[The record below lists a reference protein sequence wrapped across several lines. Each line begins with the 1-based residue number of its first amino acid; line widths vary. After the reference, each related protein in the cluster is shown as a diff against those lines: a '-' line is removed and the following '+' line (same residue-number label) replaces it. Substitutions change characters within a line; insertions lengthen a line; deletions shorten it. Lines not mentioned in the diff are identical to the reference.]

1 MYEVRLARQP
11 ERYYKR
17 VPPAT
22 ARQLDNCFD
31 DLHRNPL
38 GSRRVKRLKGFEG
51 LFRYRVGELRVIFSV
66 DRVDRV
72 VKVMTIGPRRDI
84 Y

>member
-1 MYEVRLARQP
+1 
-11 ERYYKR
+11 
-17 VPPAT
+17 
-22 ARQLDNCFD
+22 
-31 DLHRNPL
+31 L